1 MPGAAGAYAAS
12 SGTIYLNRD
21 WLRTA
26 TEEAALAVLTEE
38 FGHHLD
44 ALFNAVDTPG
54 DEGALFRQ
62 LLINREQA
70 PLSHN
75 EAENDSVKSI
85 SV

>member
-1 MPGAAGAYAAS
+1 MPGAAEAYAAS
-12 SGTIYLNRD
+12 SGRIYLNRD

-26 TEEAALAVLTEE
+26 TEEAALAALTEE

-54 DEGALFRQ
+54 DEGALFSQ

-70 PLSHN
+70 PFSHN
-75 EAENDSVKSI
+75 EAENDQA
-85 SV
+85 